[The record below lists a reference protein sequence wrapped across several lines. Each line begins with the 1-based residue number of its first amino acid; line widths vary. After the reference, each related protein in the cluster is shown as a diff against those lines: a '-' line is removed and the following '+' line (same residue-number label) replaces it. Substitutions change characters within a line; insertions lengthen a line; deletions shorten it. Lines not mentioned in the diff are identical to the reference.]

1 MCRQIFCFM
10 RKEKSP
16 MHKLTDYFKPHLA
29 QILEGC
35 RKHLKL
41 TQLKMAEKMAISSRY
56 YHDLKYGISMNL
68 KTLSKSI
75 DKQKFVCYNVFTNKT
90 NRNSEL

>member
-1 MCRQIFCFM
+1 
-10 RKEKSP
+10 

-56 YHDLKYGISMNL
+56 YHDLKYGISMMSLIEFLLLL
-68 KTLSKSI
+68 KLLSDADKLILIHELEALMESESYQEFLDKI
-75 DKQKFVCYNVFTNKT
+75 DFI
-90 NRNSEL
+90 